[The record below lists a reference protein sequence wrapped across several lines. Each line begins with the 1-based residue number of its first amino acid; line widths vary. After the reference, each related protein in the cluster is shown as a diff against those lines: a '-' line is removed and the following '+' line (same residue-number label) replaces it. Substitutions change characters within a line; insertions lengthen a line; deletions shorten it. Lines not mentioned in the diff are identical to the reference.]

1 MFELTDHPIDSVAL
15 RARLTRP
22 EAGACVVFEGWVRNH
37 HLGQPVRE
45 LHYEAFDVMAKLEGN
60 SIIAEIE
67 QSFPGCAVF
76 CVHRTGALRV
86 GELAVWIGVASAHRG
101 IAFQACRHAIEE
113 IKRRLPIWKKE
124 FHPDGAAEWVNCS
137 AEAMARG
144 PQPADYYARQAGLPE
159 VGGAGQETLAQA
171 RVLIVGMGGLG
182 CPAALYLT
190 GAGVGHLTVMD
201 SGKVELSNLHRQI
214 LFTTDDLGASKAEA
228 AVAALRMRNPFVQA
242 EAVNAEFTAQNARAL
257 VAGRTVVLDCT
268 DNFATRFVLHDACFS
283 AGVPLVQ
290 AAVHRFEGTLDVFQ
304 RGSGGGCLHC
314 LRQTRSIGELDSAAG
329 NCAGGAVFGPAVG
342 VLGTMQAAEALKILL
357 GQASAGTYRRTRLI
371 NLLDSS
377 LLSITRETDPGCPV
391 CGRLDAVASAALF
404 NDPTGGLIVLDPEQI
419 ITLGNARTV
428 ALLAPGEQLD
438 SAETASCMLTAAM
451 GDLAR
456 LRELAHEGG
465 NIILTCRY
473 GVRSAALARLLRA
486 EGCAGVYASAT
497 GSPAIIDCSPKK

>member
-1 MFELTDHPIDSVAL
+1 MFELTDHPIDSAAL

-22 EAGACVVFEGWVRNH
+22 DAGACVVFEGWVRNH

-45 LHYEAFDVMAKLEGN
+45 LHYEAFDLMAKLEGN

-67 QSFPGCAVF
+67 QRFPGCAVF
-76 CVHRTGALRV
+76 CVHRTGALHV
-86 GELAVWIGVASAHRG
+86 GELAVWIGVASAHRAV
-101 IAFQACRHAIEE
+101 AFQACRHAIEE

-124 FHPDGAAEWVNCS
+124 FHPDGASEWVNCS

-144 PQPADYYARQAGLPE
+144 PQPADYYARQASLPE
-159 VGGAGQETLAQA
+159 VGGTGQEKLAQA
-171 RVLIVGMGGLG
+171 RVLLVGVGGLG
-182 CPAALYLT
+182 CPAALYLA
-190 GAGVGHLTVMD
+190 GAGVGHLTVVD

-214 LFTTDDLGASKAEA
+214 LFTTDDLGTSKAEA
-228 AVAALRMRNPFVQA
+228 AVGALRARNPFVQF

-290 AAVHRFEGTLDVFQ
+290 AAVHRFEGMLDVFQ

-314 LRQTRSIGELDSAAG
+314 LRQNRSIAELDASVG

-342 VLGTMQAAEALKILL
+342 VLGTMQAGEALKILL
-357 GQASAGTYRRTRLI
+357 GQADAETYRRTRLI
-371 NLLDSS
+371 NLLDCS
-377 LLSITRETDPGCPV
+377 LLSLTREADLGCPV
-391 CGRLDAVASAALF
+391 CGELDAIAPAGLS
-404 NDPTGGLIVLDPEQI
+404 NDPTSGSIVLDPEQI
-419 ITLGNARTV
+419 IALGNARTV
-428 ALLAPGEQLD
+428 ALLAAGEQLD
-438 SAETASCMLTAAM
+438 SSRAAPGTLTAAI

-456 LRELAHEGG
+456 LRELVRENG
-465 NIILTCRY
+465 NFILTCRY

-486 EGCAGVYASAT
+486 EGCANVYAGAT
-497 GSPAIIDCSPKK
+497 GSPAIVSRNN

>member
-1 MFELTDHPIDSVAL
+1 MFELTDHPIDSAAL

-22 EAGACVVFEGWVRNH
+22 DAGACVVFEGWVRNH

-67 QSFPGCAVF
+67 QRFPGCAVF
-76 CVHRTGALRV
+76 CVHRTGALCV
-86 GELAVWIGVASAHRG
+86 GELAVWIGVASAHRAV
-101 IAFQACRHAIEE
+101 AFQACRHAIEE

-124 FHPDGAAEWVNCS
+124 FHPDGASEWVNCS

-144 PQPADYYARQAGLPE
+144 PQPTDYYARQAGLPE
-159 VGGAGQETLAQA
+159 IGEAGQEKLAQA
-171 RVLIVGMGGLG
+171 RVLIVGVGGLG
-182 CPAALYLT
+182 CPAALYLA
-190 GAGVGHLTVMD
+190 GAGVGQLTMVD

-214 LFTTDDLGASKAEA
+214 LFTTDDLGTSKADA
-228 AVAALRMRNPFVQA
+228 AVAALRARNPFVQF

-290 AAVHRFEGTLDVFQ
+290 AAVHRFEGTLDVFH
-304 RGSGGGCLHC
+304 RGGGGGCLHC
-314 LRQTRSIGELDSAAG
+314 LRQNRGIAELDTAAG

-342 VLGTMQAAEALKILL
+342 VLGTMQAGEALKILV
-357 GQASAGTYRRTRLI
+357 GQTDAGSFRKTHLI
-371 NLLDSS
+371 NLLDCS
-377 LLSITRETDPGCPV
+377 LLSVTREADPGCPV
-391 CGRLDAVASAALF
+391 CGELDAMMPAVLSSEA
-404 NDPTGGLIVLDPEQI
+404 TGGSVTLDTEQMI
-419 ITLGNARTV
+419 ALENVRTV

-438 SAETASCMLTAAM
+438 SARAAAGTLTAAI

-456 LRELAHEGG
+456 LRELIREEG
-465 NIILTCRY
+465 NIILTCRH
-473 GVRSAALARLLRA
+473 GIRSAALARLLRT
-486 EGCAGVYASAT
+486 EGCGTVYASAI
-497 GSPAIIDCSPKK
+497 GSPAIVSKSD